1 MLSPRARSARAA
13 TLIVAAPLALSL
25 YASTDSAPW
34 AATARSEIAVGVTV
48 LARTVIAAES
58 NPAALEV
65 TPLDVARGYVDAPQ
79 ATRLTIANTSP
90 YGYELDVWPAAPVFR
105 EVTIVGF
112 GPQVRLG
119 DEGGAIVARG
129 ARGPA
134 LPLVLDFRFRLAPGL
149 APGRYPWPLRFQ
161 VRPVAG
167 P

>member
-1 MLSPRARSARAA
+1 MRPIRARPARAA
-13 TLIVAAPLALSL
+13 ALLAVAPLALSL
-25 YASTDSAPW
+25 YASTGAAPK
-34 AATARSEIAVGVTV
+34 AATARAAIAVGVTV
-48 LARTVIAAES
+48 LARAVIAEQS

-65 TPLDVARGYVDAPQ
+65 TPLDLARGYVDVPR

-119 DEGGAIVARG
+119 DEGGSIVARG
-129 ARGPA
+129 ARGQA
-134 LPLVLDFRFRLAPGL
+134 LPLVLDFRFTLAAGL
-149 APGRYPWPLRFQ
+149 EPGRYPWPLRYQ
-161 VRPVAG
+161 VRPIAG